1 MDRTGSGTNRT
12 GNGKAGAVGGADKGI
27 EDLEGVVSFSNLDKV
42 LYPLT
47 GFTKGDVIRYY
58 VAIAPF
64 MLPHLTGR
72 PLTLRRYPNGVD
84 DKSFFEKRCP
94 SHAPSWVKRVSWKPS
109 SKDEPILACDARDT
123 RTLAWLGNMAAIELH
138 PSLALAKNPDRPTV
152 MVFDLDPGVPAAVSE
167 CAQVAVWLREKL
179 EGMDL
184 QSVPKTSGSKG
195 LQIYVPLNSTV
206 DFDTTKTLSHA
217 LALMLE
223 SEHPDLVVSRMSTQ
237 LRKGKVFIDWSQNDR
252 AKTTVAVYS
261 LRARERP
268 TVSTPLLWEEV
279 TSVANGS
286 DPGHLVIEAPAAVA
300 RAAEHGDLFEP
311 VKSMRQRVPAAVKQ
325 ALAELVERET

>member
-1 MDRTGSGTNRT
+1 M
-12 GNGKAGAVGGADKGI
+12 GGADNKTGAVVGKGTEGI

-42 LYPLT
+42 LYPFT

-64 MLPHLTGR
+64 MLPHLKGR
-72 PLTLRRYPNGVD
+72 PLTLRRYPNGVE

-109 SKDEPILACDARDT
+109 RKDEPILACDAADT

-138 PSLALAKNPDRPTV
+138 PSLAYAKDADRPTV
-152 MVFDLDPGVPAAVSE
+152 MVFDLDPGAPAAVTE
-167 CAQVAVWLREKL
+167 CAKVALWLREKL
-179 EGMDL
+179 EGMEL
-184 QSVPKTSGSKG
+184 ESVPKTSGSKG
-195 LQIYVPLNSTV
+195 LQIYVPLNSAV

-223 SEHPDLVVSRMSTQ
+223 SEHPELVVSRMSTQ

-268 TVSTPLLWEEV
+268 TVSTPLFWEEV
-279 TSVANGS
+279 ASVASGT
-286 DPGHLVIEAPAAVA
+286 DPGSLVIEAPVAVA
-300 RAAEHGDLFEP
+300 RAREHGDLFEP
-311 VKSMRQRVPAAVKQ
+311 VETMRQRIPAAVKR